1 MVDRADNGSRPEA
14 ARPTMT
20 DGPGREAQLRAVLG
34 PAVFD
39 RYFCWAVDA
48 PPASPGGLARV
59 DEVDGRLRVRVPTRF
74 AHSLIQRRFGA
85 ALEDA
90 AGACGLA
97 SATIELDT
105 RLQAG
110 RAAGDDPQHGG
121 RTREGPARGGPAR
134 GGPAAQAGSAES
146 AGSTRGAFA
155 MGDRNDAP
163 GRGAEPGHARRDG
176 NGTPSNGRAHRHAPG
191 LHTPQAR
198 AHSNTRGTTPAAA
211 RLDDFITGRSNRQAY
226 EAAVR
231 MGDAERHPGF
241 ATLVVYGPCGVGK
254 THLLRGVATRFAETG
269 GDPRRIRC
277 TTAEQFTNE
286 YIDAVK
292 SGAVGQFQKNYRRV
306 SLLCI
311 DDIHFLATR
320 GGTQKELLH
329 TFDALDLCGARV
341 VLVSDEHPRD
351 IELLCAP
358 LVSRFMGGAVA
369 RIDAPDDDLAERL
382 TEHLANRGTPGG
394 PTGAGGLGALRLG
407 AGAARAIVDWT
418 KRSVRNG
425 VGRDRGAL
433 SARDLVGAVARV
445 RATAEVSPGLLSP
458 DGTVGAVL
466 VDAALA
472 PAGAAGPGGTTP
484 SGPIKLA
491 AIVEASA
498 EVIGVSVGEVLGR
511 GRHKRVVL
519 ARSVAAYLCREMTS
533 HSTPEIATKLGRPN
547 HSTVVTASQR
557 VRASI
562 VAGERVAVGSVHD
575 GTLVSEL
582 VASVERRVRMG

>member
-1 MVDRADNGSRPEA
+1 MVDSANNGRRPEA
-14 ARPTMT
+14 ATRETT
-20 DGPGREAQLRAVLG
+20 AGASRDTGPGAGREAQLRAVLG
-34 PAVFD
+34 PAVYD
-39 RYFCWAVDA
+39 RYFCWATDA
-48 PPASPGGLARV
+48 QAAPGGLACV

-110 RAAGDDPQHGG
+110 RAAGAD
-121 RTREGPARGGPAR
+121 
-134 GGPAAQAGSAES
+134 
-146 AGSTRGAFA
+146 RGASDEGGG
-155 MGDRNDAP
+155 MGGVSGGGGVGSRCDAP
-163 GRGAEPGHARRDG
+163 GRGAESGRARRDADG
-176 NGTPSNGRAHRHAPG
+176 VLGPGRAHRHGPG
-191 LHTPQAR
+191 AHTPHMR
-198 AHSNTRGTTPAAA
+198 AHTLGRGTTPAAA
-211 RLDDFITGRSNRQAY
+211 RLDDFVTGRSNRQAY

-269 GDPRRIRC
+269 GDARRIRC

-292 SGAVGQFQKNYRRV
+292 SGTVGQFQKSYRRV
-306 SLLCI
+306 ALLCI
-311 DDIHFLATR
+311 DDIHFLATK

-351 IELLCAP
+351 IELLSEP
-358 LVSRFMGGAVA
+358 LVSRFMGGAVVK
-369 RIDAPDDDLAERL
+369 IDSPDDELAERL
-382 TEHLANRGTPGG
+382 TEHLAKRGTPGG
-394 PTGAGGLGALRLG
+394 PVGAGGLGSLRLG

-418 KRSVRNG
+418 RRSVRNA
-425 VGRDRGAL
+425 VGRERGAL

-445 RATAEVSPGLLSP
+445 RATAEVSPELLSP

-472 PAGAAGPGGTTP
+472 PAGAAGPGAVNP

-498 EVIGVSVGEVLGR
+498 EVIGVSVSEVLGR

-519 ARSVAAYLCREMTS
+519 ARSVAAYLCRAMTS

-562 VAGERVAVGSVHD
+562 DAGERVAVGGVHD

>member
-1 MVDRADNGSRPEA
+1 MVDRADNGTRPEA
-14 ARPTMT
+14 ARPTT
-20 DGPGREAQLRAVLG
+20 TEGVGREAQLRAVLG

-39 RYFCWAVDA
+39 RYFCWAGEA
-48 PPASPGGLARV
+48 TPAAPGGLACV

-74 AHSLIQRRFGA
+74 AHSLIERRFGA

-110 RAAGDDPQHGG
+110 RTAGDEQRG
-121 RTREGPARGGPAR
+121 GGPA
-134 GGPAAQAGSAES
+134 GSA
-146 AGSTRGAFA
+146 RGEGATE
-155 MGDRNDAP
+155 DRTVAP
-163 GRGAEPGHARRDG
+163 GRGAESGRPRREADA
-176 NGTPSNGRAHRHAPG
+176 TPANGRAHRHSPG
-191 LHTPQAR
+191 PHTPHAR
-198 AHSNTRGTTPAAA
+198 AHNGARSTTPAAA
-211 RLDDFITGRSNRQAY
+211 RLDDFVTGRSNRQAY
-226 EAAVR
+226 EASAR

-292 SGAVGQFQKNYRRV
+292 SGGVGQFQKNYRRV

-311 DDIHFLATR
+311 DDIHFLATK

-351 IELLCAP
+351 IELLSEP
-358 LVSRFMGGAVA
+358 LVSRFMGGAVV

-382 TEHLANRGTPGG
+382 TEHLAKRGTPGG
-394 PTGAGGLGALRLG
+394 PAGTGGLGCLRLG

-445 RATAEVSPGLLSP
+445 RATADVAPDLLSP

-472 PAGAAGPGGTTP
+472 PAGAAGPGGLNP

-562 VAGERVAVGSVHD
+562 VSGERVAVGSVHD